1 MYSEDLYRNLY
12 NQINLYQVQEFEIIE
27 LLSKIKRQ
35 EREIND
41 FKHRISYLEEL

>member
-12 NQINLYQVQEFEIIE
+12 NQINLHQVQEFEIIE

-41 FKHRISYLEEL
+41 LKHRISYLEEL